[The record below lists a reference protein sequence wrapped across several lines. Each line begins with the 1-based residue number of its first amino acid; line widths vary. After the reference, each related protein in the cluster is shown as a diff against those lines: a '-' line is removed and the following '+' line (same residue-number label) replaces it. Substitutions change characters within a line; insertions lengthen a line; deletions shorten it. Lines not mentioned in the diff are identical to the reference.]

1 MLYKQYTMK
10 CEKCQCLCGEAAD
23 ASSEYRAFRNCTSL
37 KKIRFPYYVRNI
49 DTCAFDGCTALEQV
63 VFNRLD
69 TNIESDSFP
78 ANCSATFYT
87 PKNGNLFATHIYS
100 QLAAQEYNIT
110 VYKLGDV
117 CNTSGSGTGDFKVTQ
132 ADANRV
138 FLAYSDYLS
147 GYSLGL
153 NTKQQIAGDVNGDD
167 AVTIE
172 DAQWILSY
180 INSASAGYPFGMEA
194 WMSGK
199 LNGNF

>member
-10 CEKCQCLCGEAAD
+10 CEKCQCLCGGAAD
-23 ASSEYRAFRNCTSL
+23 ASSEYRAFRNYTSL

-117 CNTSGSGTGDFKVTQ
+117 CNTSGSGIGDFKVTQ

-167 AVTIE
+167 AITIE
-172 DAQWILSY
+172 DA
-180 INSASAGYPFGMEA
+180 
-194 WMSGK
+194 
-199 LNGNF
+199 